1 MTMGNRE
8 QASMATA
15 RSTIET
21 SHVGF
26 GSGFIEENQPF
37 NGDGFQAKGELFSA
51 NNDIRTLLLAGS

>member
-1 MTMGNRE
+1 
-8 QASMATA
+8 MATA